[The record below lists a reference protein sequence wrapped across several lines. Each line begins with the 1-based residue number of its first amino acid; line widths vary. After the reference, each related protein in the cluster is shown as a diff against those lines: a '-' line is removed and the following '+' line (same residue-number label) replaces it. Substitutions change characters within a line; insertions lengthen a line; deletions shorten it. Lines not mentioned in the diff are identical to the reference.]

1 MRWKQSR
8 AEVKILSQVQNT
20 QGQAAEAITSAED
33 LAQLN
38 STPQTW
44 SSLFF
49 SLFAQTQGV

>member
-8 AEVKILSQVQNT
+8 AEAKILSQVQNT
-20 QGQAAEAITSAED
+20 QGQAAKAITSAED

-38 STPQTW
+38 STLRTW
-44 SSLFF
+44 SSVVF